1 MKHPRRAMIV
11 AVGAGL
17 TTLGLV
23 GIRPTATDVLGQT
36 APTPGLTPAQRERL
50 AAIREALARARRGL
64 TSRRALRG
72 LNRRQQRQL
81 RSLLRRITAVLRRLL
96 AGGTVTAAALRRLAS
111 MLSRLA
117 RLARRNPALRRRLRS
132 LAASLRRVAR
142 SLRGSAGAPPVAAR
156 LGAVDTWGLTREDR
170 KVLTQPADDL
180 GETLAELDLEL
191 AELVQLIGADPAA
204 PAALVEEEDDE
215 TLAGVISE
223 IDRGIVTI
231 EELDD
236 ELGRL
241 AVGSDPATSLE
252 ESTPEDDE
260 LLDALDD
267 FISDTAL
274 TEALLRRAATY
285 LNVLADED
293 RRLAQEERELE
304 GEITE
309 LTAEFVRISG
319 TQP

>member
-1 MKHPRRAMIV
+1 
-11 AVGAGL
+11 
-17 TTLGLV
+17 
-23 GIRPTATDVLGQT
+23 
-36 APTPGLTPAQRERL
+36 
-50 AAIREALARARRGL
+50 
-64 TSRRALRG
+64 
-72 LNRRQQRQL
+72 
-81 RSLLRRITAVLRRLL
+81 
-96 AGGTVTAAALRRLAS
+96 
-111 MLSRLA
+111 
-117 RLARRNPALRRRLRS
+117 
-132 LAASLRRVAR
+132 
-142 SLRGSAGAPPVAAR
+142 
-156 LGAVDTWGLTREDR
+156 VDTWGLTREDR

-204 PAALVEEEDDE
+204 PAAPATLVEEEDDE